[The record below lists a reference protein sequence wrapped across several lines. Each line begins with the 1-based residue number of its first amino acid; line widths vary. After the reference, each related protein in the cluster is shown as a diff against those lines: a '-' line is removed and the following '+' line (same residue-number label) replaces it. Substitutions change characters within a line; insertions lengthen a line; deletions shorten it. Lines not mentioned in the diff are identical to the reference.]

1 MWISRIADK
10 ASYEGVAGGRGV
22 LSALGGCQFLLS
34 GEGTEAKWS
43 MVTEPSGCLGV
54 EHFSFSQ
61 ITSVILISYAW

>member
-34 GEGTEAKWS
+34 GEGQRQ
-43 MVTEPSGCLGV
+43 SGAWLLNLLGV
-54 EHFSFSQ
+54 WVWSTLVS
-61 ITSVILISYAW
+61 LK